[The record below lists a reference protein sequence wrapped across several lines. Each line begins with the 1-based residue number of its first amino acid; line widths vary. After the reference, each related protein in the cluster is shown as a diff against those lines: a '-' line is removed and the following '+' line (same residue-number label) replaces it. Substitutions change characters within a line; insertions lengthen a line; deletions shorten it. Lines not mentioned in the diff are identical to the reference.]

1 MIREQQATTTEYES
15 NSYSYVAT
23 LTILAARELSASN
36 IDYVPLLLKS
46 GLPASLSSDALARVP
61 VRNQSE
67 FLDLAADAL
76 KDDLLGFHL
85 ALSFDFRALG
95 FIYYVVSSAETLAE
109 ALANEEEYSAILNE
123 PVRLRSSRTGGIS
136 VELSYEGL
144 DPHLDRHFSEF
155 WITGTLKQCR
165 DFTSRELVPTSATMV
180 HLRPGKVPEMDRYF
194 GREVVF
200 GADRDLLEF
209 GKDTADLPLVTHD
222 PHLHQLLRR
231 LQSSGATVRAPEP
244 ESLQLRVEK
253 AIAARLRYGTVTID
267 AIASDLGT
275 SARTLTRKLAEEGA
289 SFSGILDGVR
299 ASLAVR
305 YMRNGEIVMS
315 QLAWL
320 LGYREPSTLVRAFR
334 RWTGKTPTEFWREL
348 KQGRFD
354 DA

>member
-1 MIREQQATTTEYES
+1 MIRDRKNTVAEYES
-15 NSYSYVAT
+15 GSYSYVAT
-23 LTILAARELSASN
+23 LTILAANELASN
-36 IDYVPLLLKS
+36 DIDYVPLLLKS
-46 GLPASLSSDALARVP
+46 GLPSSLSSDALAIVP
-61 VRNQSE
+61 VRSQSE

-85 ALSFDFRALG
+85 ALNFDFRALG
-95 FIYYVVSSAETLAE
+95 FIYYVVASAENLAE
-109 ALANEEEYSAILNE
+109 ALTKEEEYSAILNE
-123 PVRLRSSRTGGIS
+123 PVRLRSGKTSGVS

-165 DFTSRELVPTSATMV
+165 DFTNRELVPTSATMV
-180 HLRPGKVPEMDRYF
+180 HLRAGKVPEMDRYF

-209 GKDTADLPLVTHD
+209 GKDAGDLPLVTHD

-231 LQSSGATVRAPEP
+231 LQSSGSTVRAPEP
-244 ESLQLRVEK
+244 ETLQLRVEK

-267 AIASDLGT
+267 ATASDLGT

-289 SFSGILDGVR
+289 SFSSILDGIR

-305 YMRNGEIVMS
+305 YMRSGEITMS

-320 LGYREPSTLVRAFR
+320 LGYREPSTLVRAFK
-334 RWTGKTPTEFWREL
+334 RWTGKTPTEFSREL
-348 KQGRFD
+348 KQGKFD

>member
-1 MIREQQATTTEYES
+1 MIQEQPDTAIGYRDGP
-15 NSYSYVAT
+15 YSYVSA
-23 LTILAARELSASN
+23 LTILAVNELAANN
-36 IDYVPLLLKS
+36 IDYTPFLVKS
-46 GLPASLSSDALARVP
+46 GLPPSLSSDALERVP
-61 VRNQSE
+61 VRNHSE
-67 FLDLAADAL
+67 FLDFAADAL

-85 ALSFDFRALG
+85 ALNFDFRALG
-95 FIYYVVSSAETLAE
+95 FIYYVVASAETLAE
-109 ALANEEEYSAILNE
+109 ALAYEEEYSAVLNE
-123 PVRLRSSRTGGIS
+123 PVRLRSGRTSGVS

-165 DFTSRELVPTSATMV
+165 GFTSRELVPTSATMV
-180 HLRPGKVPEMDRYF
+180 HLRTGKVPEMDRYF

-209 GKDTADLPLVTHD
+209 GKDAGDLPLVTHD

-231 LQSSGATVRAPEP
+231 LQSNGSMVRAPEP
-244 ESLQLRVEK
+244 DSLRLRVEK
-253 AIAARLRYGTVTID
+253 AIAARLRYGTVTIG

-275 SARTLTRKLAEEGA
+275 SARTLTRKLAEEGG

-299 ASLAVR
+299 AALAVR
-305 YMRNGEIVMS
+305 YMRNGEISMS

-320 LGYREPSTLVRAFR
+320 LGYREPSTLVRAFK
-334 RWTGKTPTEFWREL
+334 RWTGKTPTEFGREL

>member
-1 MIREQQATTTEYES
+1 MIREQQSTVARHE
-15 NSYSYVAT
+15 NGPYSYVAS
-23 LTILAARELSASN
+23 LTILAAKELANNN
-36 IDYVPLLLKS
+36 IDHVPLLLKC
-46 GLPASLSSDALARVP
+46 GLPSSLSSDALARAS
-61 VRNQSE
+61 VRSQSE

-95 FIYYVVSSAETLAE
+95 FIYYVVASAETLAE

-123 PVRLRSSRTGGIS
+123 PVRLRSGRTGGVS

-155 WITGTLKQCR
+155 WITGTLKLCR
-165 DFTSRELVPTSATMV
+165 DFTSRELVPTAATMV
-180 HLRPGKVPEMDRYF
+180 HLRAGRVPEMDRYF

-209 GKDTADLPLVTHD
+209 GKEAGDLPLVTHD

-231 LQSSGATVRAPEP
+231 LRSSGSTVRAPEP
-244 ESLQLRVEK
+244 DSLRLRVEK

-320 LGYREPSTLVRAFR
+320 LGYREPSTLIRAFR
-334 RWTGKTPTEFWREL
+334 RWTGKTPREFWREL
-348 KQGRFD
+348 KQAGFD

>member
-1 MIREQQATTTEYES
+1 MIREQKPEVIGYE
-15 NSYSYVAT
+15 NGPYQYIAV
-23 LTILAARELSASN
+23 LTILAAKELADN
-36 IDYVPLLLKS
+36 DIDYVPLLMKS
-46 GLPASLSSDALARVP
+46 GLPSSLSSDALSNMP
-61 VRNQSE
+61 VRSQSE

-95 FIYYVVSSAETLAE
+95 FIYYVVASAETLAQ

-123 PVRLRSSRTGGIS
+123 PVRLRSGRTSGLS

-165 DFTSRELVPTSATMV
+165 DFTSRELIPTSATMV
-180 HLRPGKVPEMDRYF
+180 HLRVGKVPEMDRYF

-209 GKDTADLPLVTHD
+209 GKDVGDLPLVTHD

-231 LQSSGATVRAPEP
+231 LQSRGSTVRAPEP
-244 ESLQLRVEK
+244 DSLRFRVEK
-253 AIAARLRYGTVTID
+253 AITARLRYGTVTID

-275 SARTLTRKLAEEGA
+275 SARTLTRKLAEEGV
-289 SFSGILDGVR
+289 SFSSILDGVR

-320 LGYREPSTLVRAFR
+320 LGYREPSTLVRAFK

-348 KQGRFD
+348 KQGGFD

>member
-1 MIREQQATTTEYES
+1 MVREQQAETTEHES
-15 NSYSYVAT
+15 SPHSYVAA
-23 LTILAARELSASN
+23 LTILSAKELIAN
-36 IDYVPLLLKS
+36 GIDHIPLLMKS
-46 GLPASLSSDALARVP
+46 GLPSSLSSEALARVP
-61 VRNQSE
+61 VRSQSE

-95 FIYYVVSSAETLAE
+95 FIYYVVASAETLAE
-109 ALANEEEYSAILNE
+109 ALANEEEYSAVLNE
-123 PVRLRSSRTGGIS
+123 PVRLRSGRTNGVS

-165 DFTSRELVPTSATMV
+165 DFTNRELVPTSATMV
-180 HLRPGKVPEMDRYF
+180 HLRAGKVPEMDRYF

-209 GKDTADLPLVTHD
+209 GKDTGDLPLVTHD
-222 PHLHQLLRR
+222 PHLHQLLKR
-231 LQSSGATVRAPEP
+231 LQSSGSTVHALEP
-244 ESLQLRVEK
+244 DTLPLRVEK
-253 AIAARLRYGTVTID
+253 AIAARLRYGTATID
-267 AIASDLGT
+267 PIASDLGT

-289 SFSGILDGVR
+289 SFSSILDGVR

-305 YMRNGEIVMS
+305 YMRNGEITMS

-320 LGYREPSTLVRAFR
+320 LGYREPSTLVRAFK

-348 KQGRFD
+348 KQGRLD